1 MNDPA
6 LFIVALQQ
14 AAKKAEQ
21 ALADRDDWTL
31 ASELQKAIDAA
42 RGAIACVLHD
52 RPCEPGDD

>member
-6 LFIVALQQ
+6 PFLVALL
-14 AAKKAEQ
+14 AAARRAEQ
-21 ALADRDDWTL
+21 ALAARDDWAL

-52 RPCEPGDD
+52 RPCEPG